1 MRVAEAAGAGLRIL
15 LVEDDPGIGRFVHRG
30 LTAEGYAVEWQTLGR
45 RAQSRLASGQFHA
58 AILDLGLP
66 DADGVDLCREARA
79 RGNDIPICMLTAR
92 AELEDRLDGFRC
104 GADDYLAKPFSFEEL
119 LARLNVMIRRGV
131 ARSQD
136 RIVLDDLVIDLCSR
150 SARIGESP
158 LALSRREFDLLHCLA
173 RQAGHVVTRG
183 QILDEVWGRDAE
195 VTENA
200 VDVYVGYLRRHLSGQ
215 EGAPDLS
222 TVRGV
227 GFLLRH
233 RTKA

>member
-45 RAQSRLASGQFHA
+45 RAQSRLASGQFHV

-66 DADGVDLCREARA
+66 DADGADLCREARA
-79 RGNDIPICMLTAR
+79 QGNDIPICILTAR
-92 AELEDRLDGFRC
+92 TELEDRLDGFRC
-104 GADDYLAKPFSFEEL
+104 GADDYLTKPFSFEEL

-136 RIVLDDLVIDLCSR
+136 RIVLDDMVIDLRSR
-150 SARIGESP
+150 SARVGEA
-158 LALSRREFDLLHCLA
+158 LLRLSRREFDLLHCLA

-183 QILDEVWGRDAE
+183 HILDEVWGRDAE

-200 VDVYVGYLRRHLSGQ
+200 VDVYVGYLRRHFAGH

-227 GFLLRH
+227 GFLLGH
-233 RTKA
+233 RTKG